1 MTDIFRPLTY
11 TSATFIFIFSIPNHA
26 TFLGLPKGKKVKF
39 KRKRK
44 KENEKVVYSVQR
56 VGRFE
61 IPKMSGLGVIVEDNL
76 LISAISQKGKPYIRV
91 FEGVTEYCHKV
102 VGKENEFKGFFT
114 EYKEVEVEK
123 NNNGYK
129 SIETIEVE
137 NEYKIW
143 YKYAD

>member
-1 MTDIFRPLTY
+1 MPVDIYKLDLKTD
-11 TSATFIFIFSIPNHA
+11 
-26 TFLGLPKGKKVKF
+26 FLFTEPCYGVRGAERQKIKF
-39 KRKRK
+39 KGERCMK
-44 KENEKVVYSVQR
+44 KVVYSVQR

-61 IPKMSGLGVIVEDNL
+61 IPKMSGLGYIVEDNL

-102 VGKENEFKGFFT
+102 VGKDDEFKGYFT

-123 NNNGYK
+123 NTNGYK

>member
-1 MTDIFRPLTY
+1 M
-11 TSATFIFIFSIPNHA
+11 
-26 TFLGLPKGKKVKF
+26 K
-39 KRKRK
+39 
-44 KENEKVVYSVQR
+44 KVVYSVQR

-61 IPKMSGLGVIVEDNL
+61 VPKMSGLGYIVEDNL
-76 LISAISQKGKPYIRV
+76 LISATSQKGKPYIRV

-102 VGKENEFKGFFT
+102 VGKDDEFKGYFT

-143 YKYAD
+143 YKYAN

>member
-1 MTDIFRPLTY
+1 M
-11 TSATFIFIFSIPNHA
+11 
-26 TFLGLPKGKKVKF
+26 K
-39 KRKRK
+39 
-44 KENEKVVYSVQR
+44 KVVYSVGR
-56 VGRFE
+56 IGRFE
-61 IPKMSGLGVIVEDNL
+61 VPKMSGLGYIVEDNL
-76 LISAISQKGKPYIRV
+76 LISAISQKGKSYIRV

-123 NNNGYK
+123 NTNGYK

-143 YKYAD
+143 FKYAD

>member
-1 MTDIFRPLTY
+1 M
-11 TSATFIFIFSIPNHA
+11 
-26 TFLGLPKGKKVKF
+26 K
-39 KRKRK
+39 
-44 KENEKVVYSVQR
+44 KVVYSVQR

-61 IPKMSGLGVIVEDNL
+61 IPKMSGLGYIVDDNL

-91 FEGVTEYCHKV
+91 FEGAVTYCQKV
-102 VGKENEFKGFFT
+102 VGKENEFKGYFT

-137 NEYKIW
+137 NEFKIW
-143 YKYAD
+143 YKFAD

>member
-1 MTDIFRPLTY
+1 M
-11 TSATFIFIFSIPNHA
+11 
-26 TFLGLPKGKKVKF
+26 K
-39 KRKRK
+39 
-44 KENEKVVYSVQR
+44 KVVYSVQR

-61 IPKMSGLGVIVEDNL
+61 IPKMSGLGYIVEDNL
-76 LISAISQKGKPYIRV
+76 LISATSQKGKAYIRV

-123 NNNGYK
+123 NTGGYK

-143 YKYAD
+143 FKYAD